1 MKKEVIGVIIFLVI
15 MLMIYFIGHDRFER
29 IESGELTQVSEEYM
43 NR

>member
-1 MKKEVIGVIIFLVI
+1 MKKEVIVVIIFLAI
-15 MLMIYFIGHDRFER
+15 MLMIYFIGQDRFER